1 MAIYRDIFGRIIN
14 KVYNTIWN
22 KSAIK
27 ENFMK
32 NILTFLVV
40 YLQFVFYGIISKQKD
55 TVSTFDSMCAEAHG
69 NGV

>member
-40 YLQFVFYGIISKQKD
+40 YLQFVFIETEGHC
-55 TVSTFDSMCAEAHG
+55 FDSTKSIRRLYLNE
-69 NGV
+69 

>member
-40 YLQFVFYGIISKQKD
+40 YLQFVFYGIISKQKGI
-55 TVSTFDSMCAEAHG
+55 VSTSDSMCAKAHEIM
-69 NGV
+69 V